1 MFIEWWNALS
11 LATQVFYCIARPS
24 TLILLIQTIL
34 LFVGIGGDGDVD
46 VDDCIY
52 LVYSVFFGTTD
63 YPVYQDLDFDGD
75 GVVGSEDGVYLLR
88 YIYYGACEYPLH

>member
-1 MFIEWWNALS
+1 MAEHIFDDIYDVDCNECAHTRCLKGDVDN
-11 LATQVFYCIARPS
+11 
-24 TLILLIQTIL
+24 
-34 LFVGIGGDGDVD
+34 DGDVD

-88 YIYYGACEYPLH
+88 YIYYGAGEYPLH